1 MGHIMQYRV
10 LNHRRSTTGLT
21 FFFFFF
27 FFFFG
32 IFTRLETLPI
42 CSCNYF
48 TLKTFSINPQST
60 LVYGLL
66 YRQGRKRGVLV

>member
-1 MGHIMQYRV
+1 MFRRKSFCDGHDASYLFDQGAV
-10 LNHRRSTTGLT
+10 SSKHLAQALDDWTH

-27 FFFFG
+27 FFFFT
-32 IFTRLETLPI
+32 F
-42 CSCNYF
+42 
-48 TLKTFSINPQST
+48 KTFSINPQST